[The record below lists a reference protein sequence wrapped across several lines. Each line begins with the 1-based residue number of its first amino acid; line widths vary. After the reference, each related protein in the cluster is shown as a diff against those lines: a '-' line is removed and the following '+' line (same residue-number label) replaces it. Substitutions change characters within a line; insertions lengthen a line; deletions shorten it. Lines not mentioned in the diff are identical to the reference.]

1 MNQAQLK
8 HLGTDSNFETMRRL
22 IEQLRTR
29 CDIITDTEVTDVDRE
44 TMQIQMHSAQGDSRQ
59 AKSSLLSVVWAAVS
73 FLRGVPATKSS

>member
-29 CDIITDTEVTDVDRE
+29 CDIITTPR
-44 TMQIQMHSAQGDSRQ
+44 
-59 AKSSLLSVVWAAVS
+59 
-73 FLRGVPATKSS
+73 